1 MADQAPRTRLWPLLT
16 AFRGRI
22 SRKQWWIGL
31 LIYAVLNIG
40 GGMVL
45 NPEYFFS
52 EDIPP
57 ANVPDTIW
65 QLFLLV
71 PLTAITVKR
80 GNDRNW
86 PSWLAPAF
94 AAANAFNLVAP
105 YLGFEIAASATGVD
119 RVLFW
124 ILATFVL
131 ILFVDNGFVRG
142 TDGPN
147 RHGPDPL
154 APPLSQSLPA

>member
-1 MADQAPRTRLWPLLT
+1 MADHVPRTRLWPLLT
-16 AFRGRI
+16 SFRGRI

-45 NPEYFFS
+45 NPEYFFA

-57 ANVPDTIW
+57 ANVPDTLW

-71 PLTAITVKR
+71 PLTAITAKR

-94 AAANAFNLVAP
+94 VAANVFNLVAP
-105 YLGFEIAASATGVD
+105 YLGFQIGYGASGID
-119 RVLFW
+119 RVLFFV
-124 ILATFVL
+124 LAIFLL
-131 ILFVDNGFVRG
+131 ILFVDNGFMRG

-147 RHGPDPL
+147 RHGADPL
-154 APPLSQSLPA
+154 VQVAT

>member
-1 MADQAPRTRLWPLLT
+1 MADGAPHIGLWPLLT
-16 AFRGRI
+16 TFSGRI
-22 SRKQWWIGL
+22 SRKPWWIGL
-31 LIYAVLNIG
+31 LIYAALNIG

-45 NPEYFFS
+45 NPDYFFA

-57 ANVPDTIW
+57 ANVPDTLW

-94 AAANAFNLVAP
+94 VAANVFNLVAP
-105 YLGFEIAASATGVD
+105 FLGFEIGANATGVD

-124 ILATFVL
+124 VLAVFLL
-131 ILFVDNGFVRG
+131 ILFVDNGFMRG
-142 TDGPN
+142 NDGPN

-154 APPLSQSLPA
+154 APVAP